1 MTKYVTALLLA
12 GALAAAGCVGGD
24 KQKGTIRQA
33 RPDDPREE
41 KMERSSKKQDAPP
54 PIPRLAP
61 EQINEDNYQQQVR
74 ALQDEMDRELREIR
88 RSTEATEPPTDEKKR
103 R

>member
-1 MTKYVTALLLA
+1 MRQYVTALLLA
-12 GALAAAGCVGGD
+12 GALASVGCVGGD
-24 KQKGTIRQA
+24 KQKGTVRQA

-41 KMERSSKKQDAPP
+41 KVEQSSKKQDGPP
-54 PIPRLAP
+54 AIARLAP

-88 RSTEATEPPTDEKKR
+88 RSPDAPEPAPDEKKR
-103 R
+103 K

>member
-1 MTKYVTALLLA
+1 MRKYVKALLLA
-12 GALAAAGCVGGD
+12 GALASVGCVGGD
-24 KQKGTIRQA
+24 KQKSTIRQA

-41 KMERSSKKQDAPP
+41 KMELSSKKQDAPP
-54 PIPRLAP
+54 VPRLAP
-61 EQINEDNYQQQVR
+61 DQINEDNYQQQVR

-88 RSTEATEPPTDEKKR
+88 RSTEVSVPEPEENKR